1 MAFPRWR
8 LNFPGGLPPLFSYF
22 PSSFHASFVRHPNL
36 VRLLSF
42 SEQDGVPSL
51 VMERV
56 DMNLTEFLGTNPDL
70 SSRLEVLAD
79 VCEALKHL
87 LDSCIAI
94 SIQITWASIG
104 TKLRV
109 EQFKRSCST
118 WASSKATPPLC

>member
-1 MAFPRWR
+1 MGFGRVSFKCCR
-8 LNFPGGLPPLFSYF
+8 LGDECIPVAIKKVNRGFSEMEIELP
-22 PSSFHASFVRHPNL
+22 
-36 VRLLSF
+36 